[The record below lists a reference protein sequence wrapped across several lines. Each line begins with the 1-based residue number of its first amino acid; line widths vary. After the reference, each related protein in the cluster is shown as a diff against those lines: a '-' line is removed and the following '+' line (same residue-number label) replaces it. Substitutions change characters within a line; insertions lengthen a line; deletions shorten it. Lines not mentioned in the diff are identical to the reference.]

1 MLHKKKYCT
10 IYVYWSIL
18 QKKTYIDLKSR
29 NKYTNSKN
37 INENKVSKKR
47 VKIPYIYI

>member
-10 IYVYWSIL
+10 IYVYWSIF

-37 INENKVSKKR
+37 INENKVSKNR